1 MIIVENIVI
10 NGRALKH
17 IYSDAGL
24 KIIRDDGVVFDD
36 VVTVNS
42 ASEYS
47 ESSEPINEEI
57 TDTEALNI
65 ITGGTTT

>member
-1 MIIVENIVI
+1 MIIVENIVV

-42 ASEYS
+42 ASEYA

-65 ITGGTTT
+65 ITGGAT